1 MPSELVSPAA
11 VPVQDGTVAPPDA
24 VAAADALIRV
34 VEVDDAE
41 FYVGDL
47 FRRQFGG
54 DPPDYPRH
62 FVALY
67 KASRSAFVALGYL
80 HYTTFDD
87 IALAGGLLVDER
99 ARVRMPAAHQAVVRE
114 AGGLAATL
122 FRQTFPRFAALPAL
136 WAYVGDREVRRIF
149 GGAGFAAVENSH
161 IMVHWNRDVSD
172 DERAA
177 RIERIRSLGAF

>member
-1 MPSELVSPAA
+1 MPSELVSPA
-11 VPVQDGTVAPPDA
+11 PPSTFEAIDT
-24 VAAADALIRV
+24 LIRV
-34 VEVDDAE
+34 VEVDTAE

-47 FRRQFGG
+47 FRRHFGG

-99 ARVRMPAAHQAVVRE
+99 ARVRMPAAHQALLRD
-114 AGGLAATL
+114 AGGIAATL
-122 FRQTFPRFAALPAL
+122 FRLTFPRFAALPAL
-136 WAYVGDREVRRIF
+136 WAHIGDREVRETF
-149 GGAGFAAVENSH
+149 GCAGFAAADDPH
-161 IMVHWNRDVSD
+161 IMVRWNRDVD
-172 DERAA
+172 AVERAA
-177 RIERIRSLGAF
+177 RIAHIRSLGAF